1 MAKYRSPSDYTNR
14 AVDYAPSS
22 GAAYGY
28 YTNSNLVAQLLQIPD
43 FTATSNPSSSE
54 VGTLIKRVE
63 DFIDEKT
70 SIGYREIFYKDEY
83 HNFTFSGLH
92 YSLPKYWND
101 YIGFIQLDRHS
112 IRKII
117 KLEVWQGSSWVE
129 LASSVASV
137 TIDDYTNVSSITL
150 KMPGKTASS
159 GEGIFVLNTGQ
170 TAQTFDNLYGNSTM
184 AQEIVS
190 LINERYPSETGG
202 VTSAVA
208 AKSLKDNNNSGTSHY
223 GNISKFFYASVD
235 SEDGTKVNIV
245 SLLGGDDGTNCTITV
260 SGSGI
265 TKTDFTDKET
275 QKRLGDWWKINREGK
290 IFFRKNFPY
299 LEHNS
304 CRVTYTAGSSRV
316 PAVIS
321 DAATKLVACEIL
333 RHDDQTVLIS
343 ETGAQID
350 IKTKHDLLKEEAMA
364 IIDGKKESVFL
375 IE

>member
-1 MAKYRSPSDYTNR
+1 MSKYSSPSDYTNR
-14 AVDYAPSS
+14 AVDYSPSS
-22 GAAYGY
+22 GASFGY

-43 FTATSNPSSSE
+43 FTATSNPSATE

-70 SIGYREIFYKDEY
+70 STGYREIFYKDEY
-83 HNFTFSGLH
+83 HNFTSTGIS
-92 YSLPKYWND
+92 YNLPKYWND
-101 YIGFIQLDRHS
+101 YVGFVQLDRHN

-117 KLEVWQGSSWVE
+117 KLEVWQGSSWME
-129 LASSVASV
+129 LASSVATV

-170 TAQTFDNLYGNSTM
+170 TTSTFDNLYGNSTM

-202 VTSAVA
+202 VTSATA
-208 AKSLKDNNNSGTSHY
+208 SKSLKDDNNSGTTHY

-235 SEDGTKVNIV
+235 SEDGTKVNIA
-245 SLLGGDDGTNCTITV
+245 SLLGGDDGTNCTIAV
-260 SGSGI
+260 SGSGLS
-265 TKTDFTDKET
+265 KTDFTDKET
-275 QKRLGDWWKINREGK
+275 QKRLGDWWKISREGR
-290 IFFRKNFPY
+290 IFFRRNFPY

-304 CRVTYTAGSSRV
+304 CRITYTAGSSRV

-333 RHDDQTVLIS
+333 RHDDQTVLIAD
-343 ETGAQID
+343 TGAAID

-364 IIDGKKESVFL
+364 IINGKKESVFL